1 MRINCLWHDGRLWG
15 RCGILLRLCQ
25 ACKCPVQRRHDAPGS
40 VLQELETVE
49 NEVESQIQAVSSG
62 SGDPSN
68 LKSWLSGV
76 EQQMN
81 ALKAIAGFD

>member
-1 MRINCLWHDGRLWG
+1 MLAEAL
-15 RCGILLRLCQ
+15 
-25 ACKCPVQRRHDAPGS
+25 AQRDTMHVRPTM
-40 VLQELETVE
+40 QELETVE
-49 NEVESQIQAVSSG
+49 NEVEAQIQAVSSG

-76 EQQMN
+76 EQQLN